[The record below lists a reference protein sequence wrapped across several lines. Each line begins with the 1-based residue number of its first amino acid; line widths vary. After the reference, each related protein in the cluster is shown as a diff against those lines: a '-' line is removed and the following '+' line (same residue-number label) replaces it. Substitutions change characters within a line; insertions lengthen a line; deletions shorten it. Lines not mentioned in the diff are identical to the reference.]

1 MFRWFFP
8 YDYYTRYSV
17 GMSISNTHE
26 PHDFFVAADT
36 DVCQFPGCA
45 RPVLHDETARY
56 CRWCQEAFDDVVIIA
71 REMAELL
78 GGSREVSVG
87 CAGCGENRTCALT
100 GHGWKCEDC
109 ERL

>member
-1 MFRWFFP
+1 
-8 YDYYTRYSV
+8 
-17 GMSISNTHE
+17 MSTSKTHE

-56 CRWCQEAFDDVVIIA
+56 CRWCQEAFDDVVIID
-71 REMAELL
+71 RDMAELL

-87 CAGCGENRTCALT
+87 YAGCGENRTCALT
-100 GHGWKCEDC
+100 DHGWKCEDC